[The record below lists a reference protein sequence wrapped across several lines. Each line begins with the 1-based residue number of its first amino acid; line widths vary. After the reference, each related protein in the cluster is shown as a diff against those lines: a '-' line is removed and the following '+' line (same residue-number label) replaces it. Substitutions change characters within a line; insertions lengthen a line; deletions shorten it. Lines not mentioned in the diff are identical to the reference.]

1 MTRATR
7 MTMAMAMLVGGS
19 FAAQAMAQQ
28 VVSQP
33 AAQPAPVRSQ
43 SAPSAQPTRQYRSY
57 SVNPTRSE
65 VRRNGPHGGDATWRH
80 AGAKSAGH
88 YAPGK

>member
-7 MTMAMAMLVGGS
+7 MTMALAVLVGGS

-33 AAQPAPVRSQ
+33 AAQPAPVR
-43 SAPSAQPTRQYRSY
+43 APSAQPTRQYRSY